1 MELLLV
7 TLAALAT
14 ALATG
19 LGALPLL
26 YLRDAS
32 ARTLGVSTAFAGGLM
47 LAATQLL
54 FDEGVQIDASRTA
67 WGVLAGIVAIFL
79 VARLMHH
86 GDEPDVGQLRGAS
99 VRTAFFVIAVMT
111 AHSAAEGVGVGVS
124 FGGGHELGLLVTIA
138 IAIHNIPEGIA
149 ISLALI
155 PSGASL
161 RSAAGW
167 SIFSS
172 LPQPLLAV
180 PAFLFVAAFE
190 PFLPVG
196 LGIAGGAMLWMVFR
210 ELVPEAL
217 ETATKRETLLG
228 LGAGYLLMLAI
239 TVALGGNS

>member
-7 TLAALAT
+7 TVAALAT

-32 ARTLGVSTAFAGGLM
+32 TRTLGVSTAFAGGLM

-54 FDEGVQIDASRTA
+54 FDEGVQIDATRTV
-67 WGVLAGIVAIFL
+67 WGALTGMVAIVL
-79 VARLMHH
+79 VARLVHH

-99 VRTAFFVIAVMT
+99 VRTAFLVIAVMT

-149 ISLALI
+149 ISLALL
-155 PSGASL
+155 PSGSSL

-217 ETATKRETLLG
+217 ETATKRETVLG